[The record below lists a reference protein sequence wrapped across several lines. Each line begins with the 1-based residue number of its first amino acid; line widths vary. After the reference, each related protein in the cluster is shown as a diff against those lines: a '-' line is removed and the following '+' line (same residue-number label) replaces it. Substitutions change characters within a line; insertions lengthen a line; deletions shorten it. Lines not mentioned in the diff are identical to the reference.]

1 MNRLIRI
8 VVMSGLLIM
17 LAIGLAFA
25 ERDAPTQTQL
35 IGRWES
41 TTPPSMITFTPDG
54 IMYIEGNY
62 GKFFCYTATNKE
74 IIIKPRTYKQLLPLE
89 PIQSVAFPM
98 TINETSLTT
107 AIEGEQRTYT
117 RINSSGDLTPDG
129 EMFVRFLGLNNH
141 TVAEACPK

>member
-8 VVMSGLLIM
+8 VVISGLLIM

-62 GKFFCYTATNKE
+62 GKFVMVNH
-74 IIIKPRTYKQLLPLE
+74 PLHCASISARMR
-89 PIQSVAFPM
+89 P
-98 TINETSLTT
+98 
-107 AIEGEQRTYT
+107 
-117 RINSSGDLTPDG
+117 
-129 EMFVRFLGLNNH
+129 
-141 TVAEACPK
+141 